1 MIFRW
6 FYIREFF
13 QDLRLQKTRAF
24 LTASAIAWGTLAVV
38 LLLAFGQGFKNTMV
52 SGLLNAG
59 DKILIIY
66 GGQTSKNF
74 RGLPEGRRIRLTP
87 DDEKLLKNSLPG
99 IGWISIQYGH
109 WGTRLTRGKTSVLT
123 YGVGVEP
130 AFEIMRRMYPM
141 QGGRFINTLDVQEK
155 RRVVVL
161 GSEIAEELFGRE
173 NPVGK
178 SLKIDTVPFTVIG
191 ILQKKLQT
199 SMNNGP
205 DSRRA
210 VMPATTHQAIYGKR
224 YVRQIVV
231 RPRNPGQ
238 ASLLEKQIRVLLG
251 RKHRFDPTDSNALWI
266 NNFIE
271 AERSSR
277 KIFIGIQIFLA
288 IVGGL
293 TLLVAGV
300 GVANIMFVIV
310 KERTREIGIKKAVGA
325 KKSHIL
331 SQFIFESLLITV
343 FGGGLGLL
351 LAWLIVQATGL
362 LPFDQPPFEYLGRPV
377 ISPLIMGISVFIL
390 GLIGLFAGL
399 FPARQAAHLEPVES
413 LRYE

>member
-1 MIFRW
+1 MTFRW

-38 LLLAFGQGFKNTMV
+38 LLLAFGQGFKHTMV
-52 SGLLNAG
+52 NGILNAG

-66 GGQTSKNF
+66 GGQTSKSF

-87 DDEKLLKNSLPG
+87 DDEKWLKSSLSG

-109 WGTRLTRGKTSVLT
+109 WGTRLTRGKTSALT

-130 AFEIMRRMYPM
+130 AFEIMRRMYPIR
-141 QGGRFINTLDVQEK
+141 GGRFINTLDVREK

-178 SLKIDTVPFTVIG
+178 SLKIDTIPFTVIG

-210 VMPATTHQAIYGKR
+210 IMPATTHQAIYGEQ
-224 YVRQIVV
+224 YVRQIVI
-231 RPRNPGQ
+231 RPKNPGQ

-271 AERSSR
+271 AERLSR
-277 KIFIGIQIFLA
+277 RIFIGIQIFLG

-325 KKSHIL
+325 KRSHIL

-343 FGGGLGLL
+343 LGGGLGLL
-351 LAWLIVQATGL
+351 LAWLVVQAMGL
-362 LPFDQPPFEYLGRPV
+362 LPFDRPPFEYLGRP
-377 ISPLIMGISVFIL
+377 ILSPLIMGISVFIL